1 MVLDIG
7 EPEKME
13 TILGKESCGLL
24 FVGIA
29 REWEKMGKRVP
40 PPETGNVESQKN
52 STEEQKVHRSL
63 GKD

>member
-13 TILGKESCGLL
+13 TIIGKESCGLL

-29 REWEKMGKRVP
+29 REWEKWEREYPLLKQEMWRARRK
-40 PPETGNVESQKN
+40 T
-52 STEEQKVHRSL
+52 
-63 GKD
+63 